1 MNKTIQLIIIIS
13 LLSGC
18 GGNSNIVW
26 RHQNYSTAIFDA
38 DNNEC
43 KRKANE
49 LAQQRGTSQ
58 QQSPVRQTTPGL
70 GGYTAATLNAA
81 AADNLSNAIIG
92 AINHARMYGPLYK
105 ECMEAKG
112 YYEGG
117 DISSLIKDL
126 KDSDE
131 KVRSS
136 AVLSIG
142 KRKDPHNVEILI
154 SVLQDREA
162 LVRAHAADALG
173 KTKDNRAIKPLIF
186 ALSDEDSLVR
196 INSALSLHAITGENF
211 WQDSSQ
217 WLEWWEKNR
226 AN

>member
-1 MNKTIQLIIIIS
+1 
-13 LLSGC
+13 
-18 GGNSNIVW
+18 
-26 RHQNYSTAIFDA
+26 
-38 DNNEC
+38 
-43 KRKANE
+43 
-49 LAQQRGTSQ
+49 
-58 QQSPVRQTTPGL
+58 
-70 GGYTAATLNAA
+70 
-81 AADNLSNAIIG
+81 
-92 AINHARMYGPLYK
+92 
-105 ECMEAKG
+105 
-112 YYEGG
+112 
-117 DISSLIKDL
+117 LIKDL